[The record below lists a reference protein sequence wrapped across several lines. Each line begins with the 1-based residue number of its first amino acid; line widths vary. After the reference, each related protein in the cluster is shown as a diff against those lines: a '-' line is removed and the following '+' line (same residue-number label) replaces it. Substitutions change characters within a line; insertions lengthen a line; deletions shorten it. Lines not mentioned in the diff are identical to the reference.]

1 MLLNHYYS
9 VPCPSEHSSD
19 HYYPIIYVNS
29 KQVLYKLTTSS
40 SSDGPF
46 FGNLSISMIINI
58 QTWMHSWTDSTT
70 NNPIDIW
77 SGVRQIALFVIAMKY
92 TIRMHCKLQVYISDK
107 QNPKMAYEERRQ
119 QSEEITKAVPAQN
132 SRRKR
137 QHLGAL
143 PI

>member
-1 MLLNHYYS
+1 
-9 VPCPSEHSSD
+9 
-19 HYYPIIYVNS
+19 
-29 KQVLYKLTTSS
+29 
-40 SSDGPF
+40 
-46 FGNLSISMIINI
+46 
-58 QTWMHSWTDSTT
+58 MHS
-70 NNPIDIW
+70 
-77 SGVRQIALFVIAMKY
+77 
-92 TIRMHCKLQVYISDK
+92 KLQVYISDK